1 MGKKITCI
9 VSGSLRG
16 YRWGLVIDPNAW
28 RCSFSRD
35 WEVWTHLR
43 AWAGSLYW
51 SNVNWVAVGKVDR
64 TCGGKRAG
72 WPPDTN
78 WFLYART
85 TCKHGETV
93 NYRGFGGCWW
103 GRKTHHGENTGS
115 QQHCEAN
122 QPDPRQGLCGSEA
135 SPAAALSET
144 KGKKHCSKCMCFS
157 LSYNALCIRKCCA
170 VHMHTRH
177 IKAFTLSVCKWI
189 WKSYA
194 LIYIISSWKSR
205 FAVA

>member
-1 MGKKITCI
+1 MFKKYGHWKKNTCI

-85 TCKHGETV
+85 TCKHGGTV
-93 NYRGFGGCWW
+93 NHRGFGGCWW
-103 GRKTHHGENTGS
+103 GRKRTMAKIQARSSTAKQINQIQDKAYVVQKQVQ
-115 QQHCEAN
+115 QQHFQKLKVRSIA
-122 QPDPRQGLCGSEA
+122 A
-135 SPAAALSET
+135 SACVS
-144 KGKKHCSKCMCFS
+144 FS
-157 LSYNALCIRKCCA
+157 LTTHCVLGSAVLFICIWGISKPSQ
-170 VHMHTRH
+170 
-177 IKAFTLSVCKWI
+177 SVCVNGFEN
-189 WKSYA
+189 
-194 LIYIISSWKSR
+194 LTHL
-205 FAVA
+205 FT